1 MNDGAKERLGKE
13 LVELAVKVNRLNDFM
28 RTESFYSLDRVNKD
42 LLYEQYHAMLKYLQ
56 ILGKRC
62 EVNSIKINIEEK

>member
-42 LLYEQYHAMLKYLQ
+42 LLYEQYRYVEILQ
-56 ILGKRC
+56 ILGKR
-62 EVNSIKINIEEK
+62 